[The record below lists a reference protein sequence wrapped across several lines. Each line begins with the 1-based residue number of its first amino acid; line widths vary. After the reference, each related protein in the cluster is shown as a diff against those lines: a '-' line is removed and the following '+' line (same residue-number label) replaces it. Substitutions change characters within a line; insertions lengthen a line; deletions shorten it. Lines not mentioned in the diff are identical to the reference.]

1 MHLIEGV
8 ATEVYNAYFPHS
20 IALSDAVNLAAKGQ
34 RLVFFPVLRLS
45 VLSQAEIVITRVL
58 FFIRKLSIL

>member
-34 RLVFFPVLRLS
+34 KLVFFSSSQTLRL
-45 VLSQAEIVITRVL
+45 
-58 FFIRKLSIL
+58 

>member
-20 IALSDAVNLAAKGQ
+20 IALSDAVSLAAKGQ
-34 RLVFFPVLRLS
+34 NLVFFPALKSRTFGFHSGLR
-45 VLSQAEIVITRVL
+45 QCN
-58 FFIRKLSIL
+58 

>member
-20 IALSDAVNLAAKGQ
+20 IALSDAVHLGAKGK
-34 RLVFFPVLRLS
+34 
-45 VLSQAEIVITRVL
+45 IH
-58 FFIRKLSIL
+58 KLHLKCSLILKVNG

>member
-34 RLVFFPVLRLS
+34 KLPVLRLH
-45 VLSQAEIVITRVL
+45 TWPG
-58 FFIRKLSIL
+58 

>member
-34 RLVFFPVLRLS
+34 KLVCFFQLS
-45 VLSQAEIVITRVL
+45 DSQIVTH
-58 FFIRKLSIL
+58 

>member
-20 IALSDAVNLAAKGQ
+20 IALSDAVNLAAKG
-34 RLVFFPVLRLS
+34 
-45 VLSQAEIVITRVL
+45 
-58 FFIRKLSIL
+58 RKLEFFSCLKKVCESSVKLRR

>member
-34 RLVFFPVLRLS
+34 KFVFFPVLRLHTWPE
-45 VLSQAEIVITRVL
+45 QI
-58 FFIRKLSIL
+58 

>member
-1 MHLIEGV
+1 MLKILEPNLFLNLKMHLIEGV

-34 RLVFFPVLRLS
+34 KFVFFPVLRLHTWPE
-45 VLSQAEIVITRVL
+45 QI
-58 FFIRKLSIL
+58 

>member
-34 RLVFFPVLRLS
+34 TIVFFPVVRLW
-45 VLSQAEIVITRVL
+45 VLSQGEIVITRVL